1 MLIAQKSRGTPFT
14 AAAIALLVVLAAA
27 GAWYAT
33 AGSDAEPPARVIAS
47 APAPTAA
54 PSGNGAATTARTAL
68 PRAPVE
74 PAPADDPA
82 RVFDLGF
89 SGGLVVDGSTVT
101 ALDRLQSLLGENPT
115 PEDIARLEHQLR
127 QGLPREDADKAI
139 KLFHGYRGYTR
150 EMTTEV
156 MAMGVPQTRE
166 AAGALLARIDAVQ
179 HRHFDAGAADA
190 MFADQNR
197 LSKAVLDAALVQMDT
212 SLSNPQ
218 KQERLDAIKRTL
230 PESQQHAIPDQPPE
244 PASAPQ

>member
-1 MLIAQKSRGTPFT
+1 MLIAQKSRGTPVT

-33 AGSDAEPPARVIAS
+33 GSSAPDAPARVLAS
-47 APAPTAA
+47 PPTAQAAPAGTAA
-54 PSGNGAATTARTAL
+54 ATGPRVGL
-68 PRAPVE
+68 PGAPVE

-89 SGGLVVDGSTVT
+89 SGGLVVDASTVT

-115 PEDIARLEHQLR
+115 PEAIAKLENQLR

-139 KLFHGYRGYTR
+139 KLFHGYRGYNR

-166 AAGALLARIDAVQ
+166 AADALLARIDAVQ
-179 HRHFDAGAADA
+179 RRHFDAGAADA

-212 SLSNPQ
+212 SMSNPQ
-218 KQERLDAIKRTL
+218 KKERLDAIKRTL

>member
-1 MLIAQKSRGTPFT
+1 MLIAQKSRGTPLT

-33 AGSDAEPPARVIAS
+33 AGSDTAPPARVIAS
-47 APAPTAA
+47 APAPQAT
-54 PSGNGAATTARTAL
+54 PSGQRAMAGTRAGL
-68 PRAPVE
+68 PGAPVE

-89 SGGLVVDGSTVT
+89 SGGLVVDASTVT
-101 ALDRLQSLLGENPT
+101 ALDRLQSLLGENPA
-115 PEDIARLEHQLR
+115 PEDIAKLENQLR

-139 KLFHGYRGYTR
+139 KLFHGYRGYNK

-166 AAGALLARIDAVQ
+166 AADALLARIDTAQ

-218 KQERLDAIKRTL
+218 KKERLDAIKRTL

>member
-1 MLIAQKSRGTPFT
+1 MLIAQKSRGTPVT
-14 AAAIALLVVLAAA
+14 AAAIALIVVVAAA

-33 AGSDAEPPARVIAS
+33 TGSDTAPPARVIAS
-47 APAPTAA
+47 APPPHAM
-54 PSGNGAATTARTAL
+54 PSGQGAAAGARAGM
-68 PRAPVE
+68 PGGPVE

-89 SGGLVVDGSTVT
+89 SGGLVVDASTVT

-115 PEDIARLEHQLR
+115 PEDIAKLENQLR
-127 QGLPREDADKAI
+127 QGLPREDAEKAI
-139 KLFHGYRGYTR
+139 KLFHGYRGYNK

-166 AAGALLARIDAVQ
+166 AADALLARIDAVQ
-179 HRHFDAGAADA
+179 QRHFDAGAADA
-190 MFADQNR
+190 MFTDQNR
-197 LSKAVLDAALVQMDT
+197 LSKAVLHAALVQMDT
-212 SLSNPQ
+212 SLSSPQ

-230 PESQQHAIPDQPPE
+230 PESQQHAIPDQPAE